1 MVSDKYRLRR
11 ARRGFASRRLE
22 LLGKLWMAENML
34 THAIIGHMAGD
45 PKGEAKKT
53 EARAEIATIESEL
66 NTICHPEKP

>member
-22 LLGKLWMAENML
+22 LLGKLWMAENDL
-34 THAIIGHMAGD
+34 THAIIGYLAGD
-45 PKGEAKKT
+45 PVGKT
-53 EARAEIATIESEL
+53 KQETARAEIATIESEL